1 MSRMMAAYDPL
12 RTVAAVPMMPIL
24 RFRVLPRVLDNDVP
38 PAAAVGHAA
47 RVTEVDDVLAGQHA
61 AQLAH
66 GGQPAQAAV
75 KHADGP
81 CVHQ

>member
-1 MSRMMAAYDPL
+1 MINFTSCCNKKAD
-12 RTVAAVPMMPIL
+12 
-24 RFRVLPRVLDNDVP
+24 VLPRVLTMMS
-38 PAAAVGHAA
+38 A
-47 RVTEVDDVLAGQHA
+47 RGCRKGTRPVSEVDDVLAGQHA

-66 GGQPAQAAV
+66 GGQPDQAAV